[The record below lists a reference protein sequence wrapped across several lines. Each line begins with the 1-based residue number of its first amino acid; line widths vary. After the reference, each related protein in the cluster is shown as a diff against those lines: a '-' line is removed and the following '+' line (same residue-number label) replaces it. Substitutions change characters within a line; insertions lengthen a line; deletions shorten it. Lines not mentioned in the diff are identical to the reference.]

1 MIVTIDGPAGTG
13 KSTVARTLAER
24 IGYTFF
30 DTGAMYRAVTYA
42 LLDRKIPFTDKARI
56 EELLSHFDFRIE
68 TSGGEHHY
76 FVDDRDVSL
85 AIRSQLVTR
94 HVSEVAALLV
104 VREALVLLQRRFA
117 EKGNAVFEGRDLG
130 TVVFP
135 NAEVKIFLTA
145 SPEVRAERRFREL
158 LYKRPSEAENLTK
171 EQVMQDIMR
180 RDLQDSTRSH
190 SPLKPADDAK
200 IIDTSS
206 MTVETVIET
215 ILQFGLKNHD
225 LSS

>member
-1 MIVTIDGPAGTG
+1 MIITIDGPAGTG
-13 KSTVARTLAER
+13 KSTVARLVAER

-56 EELLSHFDFRIE
+56 EELLAHFDFRIE

-76 FVDDRDVSL
+76 YVDNRDVSH
-85 AIRSQLVTR
+85 AIRSPLVTK
-94 HVSEVAALLV
+94 HVSEVASLLV
-104 VREALVLLQRRFA
+104 VRQTMVLLQRRFA

-135 NAEVKIFLTA
+135 NAELKIFLTA

-158 LYKRPSEAENLTK
+158 LFKRPSEAENLTK

-206 MTVETVIET
+206 MSIEQVIET
-215 ILQFGLKNHD
+215 ILQLGLGPHA
-225 LSS
+225 LS